1 MAGITS
7 TAKLSPGREQCV
19 LACYYASTMTDRD
32 TDLAPEDPDAW
43 RSPAADDLL
52 DTILAL
58 RTRDEAQRFF
68 RDLCTLAELH
78 DMSQRWQVVR
88 LLDLGRHYGE
98 IGRETG
104 VSTATI
110 TRIAQWF
117 RHGEG
122 GYRLALRRRPT
133 ADLRLQSGAI
143 GTPSRRSR
151 SSR

>member
-1 MAGITS
+1 MPDLDP
-7 TAKLSPGREQCV
+7 LSDQ
-19 LACYYASTMTDRD
+19 AAQ
-32 TDLAPEDPDAW
+32 APDAW
-43 RSPAADDLL
+43 PSPDADDLL

-58 RTRDEAQRFF
+58 RTREEATRFF

-78 DMSQRWQVVR
+78 EMSQRWQVVR

-98 IGRETG
+98 ISRETG

-122 GYRLALRRRPT
+122 GYRLALQRRPT
-133 ADLRLQSGAI
+133 VDLRRETGRAGGASRGSGGA
-143 GTPSRRSR
+143 G
-151 SSR
+151 